1 MRSRGAV
8 RILAAAALTSAILL
22 VAPHS
27 WQPAALDG
35 PVGEGGWTARTRA
48 WFVASGFYPAEVDT
62 ATGHQFSWT
71 EETFRITI
79 PHLHRS
85 RPHRLAIDVSAG
97 RPSGEAPELLVTV
110 DGVAGAPERV
120 GNERRRL
127 DIVIPSRTSE
137 GVTVA
142 FRVSSTFVPG
152 PDDPR
157 KLGLLVHAVGLS
169 DSPGPSWAVIART
182 ALAVALCVAGV
193 LLCGLGSRAL
203 EWFVALGMAAAAA
216 WLMLADGAFLGIL
229 ANRLVP
235 IGLGTFAV
243 GVATALLRARWPVV
257 LDLPEWSAAVGLVL
271 STSAV
276 KLAFFAHPMITVGD
290 GIFQVHR
297 AQLVHQGH
305 YFFTSVTPS
314 PSFEIPYPVGLY
326 VAALPFWDF
335 FPSKLDLLRLLRTVA
350 VVADALVGLGLYAV
364 ARRQWNDPRA
374 ALLAAGLWPFARA
387 PVWGLCNAN
396 LTNVFG
402 QALFGL
408 GMGVLAW
415 IAASPGIA
423 IGAAI
428 AGGALLVAAY
438 LSHFGTVLVGVPLV
452 CLVGG
457 ALLVAGRA
465 HVRRAGLWILLI
477 GFGALAASYVV
488 YYSHFTETYQRT
500 ASRVVEERADGP
512 TKLAAPPGI
521 KLQRWLNETSDD
533 YGLPGLPLFAAAAVG
548 AWTLAR
554 RRPREGLSL
563 FLGGWALAW
572 MAFAVPRHPL
582 SHPDQGEHG
591 GSAVVHLPRRL
602 RARQRRPAV
611 VYGRRG
617 CAGCRRRHLL
627 ERRRHLGEVCGTVV
641 ATHETS
647 PRPRHPDRR
656 AAVVVSSNPRPD
668 AGRLL
673 RNLDARAVRAR
684 TGRRDR
690 RHAADP
696 VGLRATWAAA
706 GDRRS

>member
-1 MRSRGAV
+1 MPVADSRGTAAATAAAAPALSVGGRAIAGGV

-62 ATGHQFSWT
+62 ATEHQFSWT

-137 GVTVA
+137 GVTIA

-157 KLGLLVHAVGLS
+157 TLGLLVHAVGLS

-203 EWFVALGMAAAAA
+203 EWFVALAMAASAA

-235 IGLGTFAV
+235 IGVGTFAV
-243 GVATALLRARWPVV
+243 GVSTALLRARWPVV
-257 LDLPEWSAAVGLVL
+257 LGLPEWSAAVGLVL

-335 FPSKLDLLRLLRTVA
+335 FPSKLDPLRLLRTVA
-350 VVADALVGLGLYAV
+350 VVVDALVGLGLYAV

-415 IAASPGIA
+415 IAASPGMA

-428 AGGALLVAAY
+428 GGGALLVAAY
-438 LSHFGTVLVGVPLV
+438 LSHFGT
-452 CLVGG
+452 G
-457 ALLVAGRA
+457 ARRRAAGLSRRRRPAGRRPGTRPA
-465 HVRRAGLWILLI
+465 RRAVDSAHRIRRTRG
-477 GFGALAASYVV
+477 VV
-488 YYSHFTETYQRT
+488 
-500 ASRVVEERADGP
+500 
-512 TKLAAPPGI
+512 
-521 KLQRWLNETSDD
+521 
-533 YGLPGLPLFAAAAVG
+533 PGLLLALHRDLPAHG
-548 AWTLAR
+548 LAR
-554 RRPREGLSL
+554 RRGAR
-563 FLGGWALAW
+563 GWADQAGRPSRHQAATLAG
-572 MAFAVPRHPL
+572 RDL
-582 SHPDQGEHG
+582 
-591 GSAVVHLPRRL
+591 RRL
-602 RARQRRPAV
+602 RPARPAPV
-611 VYGRRG
+611 
-617 CAGCRRRHLL
+617 CRR
-627 ERRRHLGEVCGTVV
+627 
-641 ATHETS
+641 
-647 PRPRHPDRR
+647 
-656 AAVVVSSNPRPD
+656 
-668 AGRLL
+668 
-673 RNLDARAVRAR
+673 
-684 TGRRDR
+684 
-690 RHAADP
+690 
-696 VGLRATWAAA
+696 
-706 GDRRS
+706 GDRRLDAGATAAA